1 MIRLNNV
8 SKTFKL
14 SRKRNQLSHSN
25 NLKTVL
31 CNLNLS
37 IKEGES
43 VSVLG
48 GNGAGKSTL
57 LKIICGITKPSKGSI
72 DVYNKPHSLLEL
84 GSLFHDQ
91 LTGVENI
98 YLYGSIYGL
107 KKSSIDNILDYII
120 EFSDLD
126 ECLTDPLYTYSSGM
140 KLRLAFSVI
149 ANLKPKLLI
158 IDEALSVGDMFF
170 RKKCFEFLEN
180 YILNKNTLIFASHNE
195 EQIRLFSKRSI
206 VIHNSKIIFDGD
218 PSEAIFRYHELNDQK
233 RNFYFNSKSN
243 NLLNKENLSE
253 FFNSLF
259 ITDENNKHRSRF
271 IYNKILKINAEI
283 KEFKEININLGIV
296 IRNKEGVLVYS
307 KECQI
312 KNTFD
317 KFLKVIIECPIL
329 FGRNSY
335 FIDVYIVNRNKAA
348 KEILFWMYNA
358 LSFVVEYSLP
368 VVKTGFK
375 GGIWDINSKYQ
386 IEKV

>member
-14 SRKRNQLSHSN
+14 NRKINQLSRSKD
-25 NLKTVL
+25 LKTVL
-31 CNLNLS
+31 CNLNLT

-43 VSVLG
+43 VSILG

-57 LKIICGITKPSKGSI
+57 LKIICGITKPSSGSI

-107 KKSSIDNILDYII
+107 RKSLVDNILDYII

-149 ANLKPKLLI
+149 VNLKPKLLI

-170 RKKCFEFLEN
+170 RKKCFEFLED
-180 YILNKNTLIFASHNE
+180 YIGKKNTLIFASHNE

-206 VIHNSKIIFDGD
+206 VIHDSKIIFDGN
-218 PSEAIFRYHELNDQK
+218 PSEAIFRYHEINDLK
-233 RNFYFNSKSN
+233 RNFYFNRKSN
-243 NLLNKENLSE
+243 NLLKKENISK
-253 FFNSLF
+253 FFNNLF
-259 ITDENNKHRSRF
+259 ITDENNNKRSRF

-283 KEFKEININLGIV
+283 KEFSIININLGIV

-307 KECQI
+307 KEFEI

-317 KFLKVIIECPIL
+317 KLSKVIIECPVL

-335 FIDVYIVNRNKAA
+335 FIDVYLVNRNRAT

-368 VVKTGFK
+368 VVQTGFK
-375 GGIWDINSKYQ
+375 GGVWDINSKYN

>member
-14 SRKRNQLSHSN
+14 NRKINQLSRSKD
-25 NLKTVL
+25 LKTVL
-31 CNLNLS
+31 CNLNLT

-43 VSVLG
+43 VSILG

-57 LKIICGITKPSKGSI
+57 LKIICGITKPSSGSI

-107 KKSSIDNILDYII
+107 RKSLVDNILDYII

-149 ANLKPKLLI
+149 VNLKPKLLI

-170 RKKCFEFLEN
+170 RKKCFEFLED
-180 YILNKNTLIFASHNE
+180 YIGKKNTLIFASHNE

-206 VIHNSKIIFDGD
+206 VIHDSKIIFDGN
-218 PSEAIFRYHELNDQK
+218 PSEAIFRYHEINDLK
-233 RNFYFNSKSN
+233 RNFYFNRKSN
-243 NLLNKENLSE
+243 NLLKKENISK
-253 FFNSLF
+253 FFNNLF
-259 ITDENNKHRSRF
+259 ITDENNNKRSRF

-283 KEFKEININLGIV
+283 KEFSIVNINLGIV

-307 KECQI
+307 KEFEI

-317 KFLKVIIECPIL
+317 KLSKVIIECPVL

-335 FIDVYIVNRNKAA
+335 FIDVYLVNRNRAT

-368 VVKTGFK
+368 VVQTGFK
-375 GGIWDINSKYQ
+375 GGVWDINSKYN